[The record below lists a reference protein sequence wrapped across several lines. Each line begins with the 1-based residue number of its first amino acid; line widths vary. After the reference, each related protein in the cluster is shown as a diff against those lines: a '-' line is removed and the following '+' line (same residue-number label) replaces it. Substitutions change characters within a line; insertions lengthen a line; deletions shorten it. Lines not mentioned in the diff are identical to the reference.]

1 MKKHIAIFST
11 LAFAAGL
18 TAFGFIS
25 DSNTNYKVT
34 ESQCS
39 AAPMPENSAYQT
51 SDRAIFATTSQITQF
66 YTPEKLTDFFYD
78 FGPRFNPISKEDLSK
93 ARDVSDFVSREEIK
107 LYDGVGPTTLIIIE
121 NDVQTEKRVYG
132 EGEKLSKEQLKMMKS
147 MEYSSHF
154 LLRAE
159 LKTDDK
165 RMIAREENVY
175 RPHMTVVP
183 EKQAMYEGGKD
194 GLLDYIRQENE
205 KNIYNLDES
214 KLQPAKLSFTVTK
227 NGTIKNTELDRTSG
241 YSNIDEAML
250 RLINNLPGK
259 WQPAENAK
267 GEKVDQVLVIS
278 FGMVGC

>member
-1 MKKHIAIFST
+1 MKKHIAIFGT

-25 DSNTNYKVT
+25 DNSTNYKVT

-39 AAPMPENSAYQT
+39 AAPMPENSANQT
-51 SDRAIFATTSQITQF
+51 SDQAIFATTSRIAQF

-78 FGPRFNPISKEDLSK
+78 FGPRFNPITKEDLSK

-121 NDVQTEKRVYG
+121 NDIQTEKRYYG

-147 MEYSSHF
+147 MDYSSHF

-183 EKQAMYEGGKD
+183 ENQAMYEGGKD
-194 GLLDYIRQENE
+194 GLLDYLRQENE

-227 NGTIKNTELDRTSG
+227 NGTIENAELDRTSG
-241 YSNIDEAML
+241 YSAIDKEML
-250 RLINNLPGK
+250 RLVNNLPGK

-267 GEKVDQVLVIS
+267 GEKVDQLLVIS